1 MQNAQWWDMLYQL
14 VRNCY
19 RAAAARER
27 FPIDVQ
33 QAEFE
38 RTSREA
44 RGHRLTT
51 RRRWVGT
58 TILAAAAGG
67 VGCFVDTVGRP
78 IGTVPF
84 EGEGRSPLD
93 TLTGDELDGR
103 QFTDLSG
110 LDSGHLVTPTA
121 RFYIRTR
128 ASHLL
133 DTSRPWSVR
142 VGQQRI
148 SLEDLKSQAQPQG
161 VHLMECAGNNRAAS
175 FGMIGVALWDG
186 VPLAPLLDRLSFD
199 KSARILVS
207 GFDEYSAKPLT
218 PSVPGASWIFSRQDI
233 DESRAFLATAMNGQ
247 PLTPDHGAPVRLVL
261 PGWYGCACSKWV
273 SEIASVDGR
282 AEPTSQMRE
291 YAARTHQHGMPEL
304 ARNYQPATIDLAAM
318 PVRVEK
324 WRVGGK
330 VQYKVIGI
338 VWGGAQPAGKL
349 LIRFGPEEPYVPVTH
364 VNAVQDSWGLW
375 TQNWT
380 PTQPGTYRIG
390 LRLADPSVRTRR
402 LDEGFY
408 VRQVRI
414 EEV

>member
-128 ASHLL
+128 ASHPVSYTHL
-133 DTSRPWSVR
+133 DPQSAAPRLGGTGREESRPS
-142 VGQQRI
+142 
-148 SLEDLKSQAQPQG
+148 SLKAAP
-161 VHLMECAGNNRAAS
+161 HRACH
-175 FGMIGVALWDG
+175 
-186 VPLAPLLDRLSFD
+186 LSF
-199 KSARILVS
+199 L
-207 GFDEYSAKPLT
+207 PC
-218 PSVPGASWIFSRQDI
+218 VP
-233 DESRAFLATAMNGQ
+233 
-247 PLTPDHGAPVRLVL
+247 
-261 PGWYGCACSKWV
+261 
-273 SEIASVDGR
+273 
-282 AEPTSQMRE
+282 
-291 YAARTHQHGMPEL
+291 
-304 ARNYQPATIDLAAM
+304 
-318 PVRVEK
+318 
-324 WRVGGK
+324 
-330 VQYKVIGI
+330 
-338 VWGGAQPAGKL
+338 
-349 LIRFGPEEPYVPVTH
+349 
-364 VNAVQDSWGLW
+364 
-375 TQNWT
+375 
-380 PTQPGTYRIG
+380 
-390 LRLADPSVRTRR
+390 
-402 LDEGFY
+402 
-408 VRQVRI
+408 
-414 EEV
+414 

>member
-1 MQNAQWWDMLYQL
+1 M
-14 VRNCY
+14 
-19 RAAAARER
+19 
-27 FPIDVQ
+27 
-33 QAEFE
+33 
-38 RTSREA
+38 
-44 RGHRLTT
+44 TT

-93 TLTGDELDGR
+93 TLVGDELDGR

-121 RFYIRTR
+121 QFYIRTR

-148 SLEDLKSQAQPQG
+148 SLEDLKAQSQPQG

-175 FGMIGVALWDG
+175 FAMIGVALWDG

-199 KSARILVS
+199 KRARILVS

-233 DESRAFLATAMNGQ
+233 EESRAFLSTAMNGQ

-261 PGWYGCACSKWV
+261 PGWYGCACIKWV
-273 SEIASVDGR
+273 NEITSVDDR

-304 ARNYQPATIDLAAM
+304 ARDYQPATIDPAAM

-324 WRVGGK
+324 WRVGRK
-330 VQYKVIGI
+330 LQYKVIGI

-349 LIRFGPEEPYVPVTH
+349 LIRFGPDEPYVPVTH
-364 VNAVQDSWGLW
+364 VDAAHDSWGLW

-414 EEV
+414 EEA